1 MNSLAL
7 IIEARFIGYGKNSI
21 LAGNTKFR
29 WPLEGGVGVRSPRGG
44 GGRGGRGEGGK
55 GRHFRNGASYMC
67 MASSIIF

>member
-44 GGRGGRGEGGK
+44 GGRGGGGRG
-55 GRHFRNGASYMC
+55 GRGAISEMVPPTC
-67 MASSIIF
+67 VWLRQ